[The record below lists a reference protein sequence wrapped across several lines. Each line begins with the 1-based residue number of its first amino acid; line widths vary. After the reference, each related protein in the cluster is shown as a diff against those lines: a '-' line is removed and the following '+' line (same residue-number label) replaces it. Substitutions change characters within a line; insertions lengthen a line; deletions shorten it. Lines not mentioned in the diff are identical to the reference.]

1 MSSSESLLGL
11 RRPTKPLLQQCNYAK
26 KPSRKQNH
34 TNPQLSPN
42 EKVRTLADGDDGSA
56 GGGSAK
62 ARYGVIS
69 GLLPDPAPSSLPGV
83 RCGIIHLCLFG
94 SFLRLL
100 LIRVFGSFLRL
111 ILICILEDTTGV
123 GPVPPQCSLITLTWL
138 VHIGFIRLLLI
149 RVLGIQGVWGPVLP
163 NAH

>member
-26 KPSRKQNH
+26 KPSRKRNH
-34 TNPQLSPN
+34 TNPQLNPN
-42 EKVRTLADGDDGSA
+42 EKVRTLADGDDGGA

-69 GLLPDPAPSSLPGV
+69 GLLPDPAPSSLQGV

-123 GPVPPQCSLITLTWL
+123 GACAPSMLTNHLDL
-138 VHIGFIRLLLI
+138 VSAYRIHTFASDSRFGDTR
-149 RVLGIQGVWGPVLP
+149 GVGACAP
-163 NAH
+163 